1 MYKYFDNLYNICLF
15 MYIRFHL
22 REIFS
27 IRISNLR
34 AERNEE
40 LEAMLYAGNDISKI
54 KFISGFTF
62 NKTFKPKG
70 LLFSH

>member
-1 MYKYFDNLYNICLF
+1 MF
-15 MYIRFHL
+15 IRFHL

-27 IRISNLR
+27 IRVSNLK
-34 AERNEE
+34 AERDKL
-40 LEAMLYAGNDISKI
+40 LEAMLYAGNDISKV